1 MDLILRQITTDE
13 CHLFQDY
20 LLRNREFLA
29 KWEPVRSEEYYSYD
43 SIKTLIEDEL
53 SLLQKGIAINY
64 YIFYEGEERIIGKI
78 SFSNIIYGPFLSCY
92 LGYKLDKDE
101 VNRGVMT
108 KALNEAIENL
118 FQEYKLHRVEA
129 NILPRN
135 MASIRVVEKLGF
147 VNEGLSKKYLKI
159 NGVWEDHIH
168 YVLLNRDVE

>member
-13 CHLFQDY
+13 SSLFQDY
-20 LLRNREFLA
+20 LRRNRDFLF
-29 KWEPVRSEEYYSYD
+29 KWEPVRGEEYYSQD
-43 SIKTLIEDEL
+43 NIKKLIEDEL
-53 SLLQKGIAINY
+53 TLLNKGTAINY
-64 YIFYEGEERIIGKI
+64 YISYMGEERIIGKI

-108 KALNEAIENL
+108 EALGEAVDNL
-118 FQEYKLHRVEA
+118 FQEYKLHRIEA

-135 MASIRVVEKLGF
+135 SASIRVVEKLGF
-147 VNEGLSKKYLKI
+147 VNEGLSRKYLKI